1 MAKPNLVPKIRGT
14 IKKVEEFVN
23 VIYQIVYLGQAK
35 SDVLKVNKTDF
46 ELKAAVI
53 KQLTNFGIQTY
64 LKSVK
69 RRNSR

>member
-14 IKKVEEFVN
+14 IKKIEEFVN